1 MMQPHTIKEV
11 LFMNQKGF
19 SLVEIMV
26 VIAIISILSAVAIPG
41 YQSYMQ
47 RAAMTDVLQTILPY
61 KNSVEL
67 CSFNQGLLAKCN
79 SGKED
84 IPSNIKGKYLK
95 QIDAKAGVITF
106 VGDKTLTGLTGILTP
121 TNSTATSPF
130 SWSISCQADTNADLK
145 KLCEK
150 TLSF

>member
-1 MMQPHTIKEV
+1 MEYQTTKEI
-11 LFMNQKGF
+11 LFMDQKGF

-47 RAAMTDVLQTILPY
+47 KAAMTDVLRTILPY

-67 CSFNQGLLAKCN
+67 CNFNQGILAKCN

-95 QIDAKAGVITF
+95 QIDAKVGVITF
-106 VGDKTLTGLTGILTP
+106 VGDKTLTGLSGVLTP
-121 TNSTATSPF
+121 INSTANTPF
-130 SWSISCQADTNADLK
+130 SWGVSCLADNDAELK

-150 TLSF
+150 TLNF

>member
-11 LFMNQKGF
+11 LFMDQKGF

-47 RAAMTDVLQTILPY
+47 RAAMTDVLQSILPY

-67 CSFNQGLLAKCN
+67 CSFNQGLLTKCH
-79 SGKED
+79 SGKEN
-84 IPSNIKGKYLK
+84 IPSNVKGKYLK

-121 TNSTATSPF
+121 TNATASSPF
-130 SWSISCQADTNADLK
+130 TWNISCQADNDADLK

-150 TLSF
+150 TFNF